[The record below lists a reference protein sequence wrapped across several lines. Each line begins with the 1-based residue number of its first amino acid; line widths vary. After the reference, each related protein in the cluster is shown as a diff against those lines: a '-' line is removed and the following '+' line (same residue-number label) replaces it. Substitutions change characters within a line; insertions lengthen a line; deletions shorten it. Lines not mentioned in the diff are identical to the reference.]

1 VPQDVETQLAE
12 LNVTQ
17 LENLVEVALTVE
29 SLEQLV
35 SQLS

>member
-1 VPQDVETQLAE
+1 VETQLAE

-17 LENLVEVALTVE
+17 LDDLVEVALAVE
-29 SLEQLV
+29 SLEQFV